1 MITAPATTTT
11 TARIVVIIDA
21 YPNSE
26 CVRVPRVFVIGS
38 CRGSAMAPLKAIER
52 YTDRLSEAEA
62 MKIRSSFVL
71 AAIVVALASLHAQA
85 PKPKHINR
93 AIELLEAGQPVY
105 YTGSHSGTE
114 GTFEAGKA
122 DAQTYADYISYDMEH
137 APYDVKGLAE
147 YMKGLVAG
155 GPTKSGH
162 RTPAVIVNVPV
173 NGIDEAAV
181 RANAWMFS
189 QVLATGV
196 HGIMLT
202 HADTPGAAKA
212 FIEMSRLPIH
222 HEGVA
227 KGVLEEGRRGAH
239 GSPTAAQIWGVTTQ
253 EYEDKADPWPLN
265 PNGELLLGVKLEDK
279 YALAN
284 AEENPQVPGVGFAE
298 WGPGDMALSLGVRGP
313 GNVAE
318 TDPRMRAA
326 RAKVFAACKA
336 NKIFFLNSMNQN
348 NVIDMIKEGVMVGPA
363 NQRATEIGRQYT
375 KRTLPW

>member
-1 MITAPATTTT
+1 MRH
-11 TARIVVIIDA
+11 ARIPV
-21 YPNSE
+21 
-26 CVRVPRVFVIGS
+26 
-38 CRGSAMAPLKAIER
+38 
-52 YTDRLSEAEA
+52 
-62 MKIRSSFVL
+62 VL
-71 AAIVVALASLHAQA
+71 AAAVAAIVSLTFPLGAQA

-105 YTGSHSGTE
+105 YTGSHNGTE
-114 GTFEAGKA
+114 GTFDAGKA
-122 DAQTYADYISYDMEH
+122 DAQTFADYISYDMEH

-155 GPTKSGH
+155 GPTRSGH

-202 HADTPGAAKA
+202 HADTPGAIRA
-212 FIEMSRLPIH
+212 FVEMSRLPIH
-222 HEGVA
+222 HAGVA
-227 KGVLEEGRRGAH
+227 KGVLDEGRRGAH

-253 EYEDKADPWPLN
+253 EYEDKADVWPLN

-284 AEENPQVPGVGFAE
+284 AEQNLKVPGIGFAE
-298 WGPGDMALSLGVRGP
+298 WGPGDMALSLGIRGP
-313 GNVAE
+313 LRDAYK
-318 TDPRMRAA
+318 TPQMIAA
-326 RAKVFAACKA
+326 RSKVFAACKA
-336 NKIFFLNSMNQN
+336 NHIFFLNEMNPDT
-348 NVIDMIKEGVMVGPA
+348 VVDMIKEGVMVGPA
-363 NQRATEIGRQYT
+363 SKQAAEIGRQYT